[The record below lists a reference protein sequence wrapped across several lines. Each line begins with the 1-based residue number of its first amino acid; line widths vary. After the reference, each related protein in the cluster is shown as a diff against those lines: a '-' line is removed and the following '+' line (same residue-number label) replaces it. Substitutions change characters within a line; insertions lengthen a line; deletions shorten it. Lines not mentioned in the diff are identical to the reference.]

1 MGGVSGA
8 AGTAV
13 ASHVTEEYRREH
25 GAVTQDTEDVKEEE
39 EKEGFAIPS
48 RVKVDK
54 LEVCLVKMYLRAYNY
69 INAKILF

>member
-1 MGGVSGA
+1 MSGA

-13 ASHVTEEYRREH
+13 ASLVMGEYRREH
-25 GAVTQDTEDVKEEE
+25 GAVKDTEDVKEEE

-54 LEVCLVKMYLRAYNY
+54 LEVC
-69 INAKILF
+69 